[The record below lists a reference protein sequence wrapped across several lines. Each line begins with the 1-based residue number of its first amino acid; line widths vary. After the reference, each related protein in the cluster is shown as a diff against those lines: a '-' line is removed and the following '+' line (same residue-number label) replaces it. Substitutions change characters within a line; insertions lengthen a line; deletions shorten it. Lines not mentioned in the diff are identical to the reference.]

1 MQNASTDNKRIA
13 KNTLMLYIRM
23 FMIMGV
29 SLITFR
35 LLLQTLGETDYGI
48 YNVVGGVVVLFAFLN
63 NAMSQSSQRFF
74 AYYIG
79 NNDKPML
86 ARMFS
91 ASVAIHLIIA
101 AIAFVLAETVGLWF
115 LNSYMNFPPDSMPAV
130 NIVYQASIAVF
141 IIQIMI
147 IPYHASI
154 ISYERMSFYAYLSI
168 IEVILKLSAV
178 LILFLFNTRRLVI
191 YSFAIVGV
199 TLVIALFYRF
209 YCRRKF
215 DICRTA
221 VSFDRSTIRQLAGFS
236 GWNMLGGIGNIGATQ
251 GVNIIFNIFHGVTLN
266 AAMGVANQVSGA
278 VSSFVS
284 NFQTAFNPQIVKSYA
299 NKEIHDFQTLIFRA
313 SRVSF
318 GLIFIIGLPVIL
330 LAKLILSIWLTE
342 VPQYAVQFTQLIVI
356 FCMIDAVSGPLWT
369 AAQASGRIKN
379 YMIIISLMIFSNV
392 PAAFI
397 LLYLGFSPVWVFVY
411 KVAMNLLIHF
421 VRIVYLSHFI
431 DFPGWRYMARVMLP
445 ISFTIIA
452 VLPIPLY
459 LIWRGGT
466 TDIPG
471 AIAVASITIVESI
484 AAFLFIL
491 LTRHEREVIFSK
503 IRRSLR

>member
-1 MQNASTDNKRIA
+1 MQNASIDNKRIA
-13 KNTLMLYIRM
+13 RNTLMLYIRM

-29 SLITFR
+29 SLVTFR

-79 NNDKPML
+79 NNDKLML
-86 ARMFS
+86 SRMFS

-130 NIVYQASIAVF
+130 NIVYQSCIAVF
-141 IIQIMI
+141 IIQILI

-168 IEVILKLSAV
+168 IEVVLKLSAV

-191 YSFAIVGV
+191 YSYAIVGV
-199 TLVIALFYRF
+199 TLIIALFYRF
-209 YCRRKF
+209 YCRRRF
-215 DICRTA
+215 DVCRTA
-221 VSFDRSTIRQLAGFS
+221 VSFDKEIIMQLAGFS
-236 GWNMLGGIGNIGATQ
+236 GWNMLGGIGNIGASQ
-251 GVNIIFNIFHGVTLN
+251 GVNIIFNIFHGVALN

-299 NKEIHDFQTLIFRA
+299 NNEIRDFQSLIFRA

-318 GLIFIIGLPVIL
+318 GLIFVIGLPVIL
-330 LAKLILSIWLTE
+330 LAKSILSVWLTE
-342 VPQYAVQFTQLIVI
+342 VPQYAVEFTQLIVI
-356 FCMIDAVSGPLWT
+356 FCMIDAISGPLWT
-369 AAQASGRIKN
+369 AAQASGRIKS

-392 PAAFI
+392 PAAFVI
-397 LLYLGFSPVWVFVY
+397 LYLGYSPVWVFVY

-421 VRIVYLSHFI
+421 VRIGYLLYSI
-431 DFPGWRYMARVMLP
+431 DFPGWRYLMRVMIP
-445 ISFTIIA
+445 ILCTVAA
-452 VLPIPLY
+452 VLPIPLF
-459 LIWRGGT
+459 LMWRGVAE
-466 TDIPG
+466 DIPG
-471 AIAVASITIVESI
+471 AIAVASVAVVEGIVT
-484 AAFLFIL
+484 FLFIL
-491 LTRHEREVIFSK
+491 LTRHERDIVFKKFS
-503 IRRSLR
+503 RYLR